1 MGTTASTLVGG
12 GLALAVAA
20 GLFMSDAALFED
32 APMSPL
38 YKSTLDKAY
47 DRFREDDARV
57 PAGHGAAPRAAPP
70 EAAAQPGLDVAGLQ
84 AQLARGHGGHG
95 QYHDHN
101 GPRFQKGNELA
112 AAGRHE
118 EALAE
123 FREALKEHHN
133 CTLANHR
140 IADILKAT
148 GRFEEAIAVYGQ
160 VLATEPNY
168 TCVYEHLGDI
178 FVSQGQPET
187 AEKMFQQ
194 AISGYTRQIGQGGPG
209 AVGARFALARFYVEH
224 DREIPQ
230 ALALAEAASG
240 EAPQE
245 SAYLDLLARCYQLT
259 GRIPEAV
266 ATVDRIIA
274 LKPEHADHYRA
285 FREQL
290 LAPPKAPGDAPA
302 PAEETT
308 PQTPR

>member
-1 MGTTASTLVGG
+1 MGTTANAIVGG
-12 GLALAVAA
+12 GVALVVVV
-20 GLFMSDAALFED
+20 GLFVSDAALFED

-57 PAGHGAAPRAAPP
+57 PAGHGAPPRAPLP

-84 AQLARGHGGHG
+84 AQMARGRAGAA

-101 GPRFQKGNELA
+101 GPRFKTGNDLA

-118 EALAE
+118 EALVE

-140 IADILKAT
+140 IADILKT
-148 GRFEEAIAVYGQ
+148 MGRFEEAIAAYGE
-160 VLATEPNY
+160 VLKAEPNY

-178 FVSQGQPET
+178 FVSENQPET

-194 AISGYTRQIGQGGPG
+194 AIAGYTRQVGGGGAG
-209 AVGARFALARFYVEH
+209 AVGAKFALARFYVEH
-224 DREIPQ
+224 GRELPQ

-245 SAYLDLLARCYQLT
+245 AAYLDLLARCYQLS

-266 ATVDRIIA
+266 ATVDQLIT
-274 LKPEHADHYRA
+274 LKPEHADHYRT

-290 LAPPKAPGDAPA
+290 LAPPTAPDPV
-302 PAEETT
+302 
-308 PQTPR
+308 R